1 MIPLVI
7 LAIEEEDSR
16 AFMIRLYE
24 ENISWILSMARQ
36 WFSRPEDAEDAAYET
51 VARLV
56 DKIALLKTLEAQQQR
71 AYILTT
77 VRHIAINRHLRH
89 SDWQE
94 VRFDILEEFIVAPEG
109 EVPDEL
115 LLREQRNARLR
126 EILKTLE
133 PEDRVVLEERYL
145 LQWSDAEIAKG
156 LGIQPNSVRMRLT
169 RAKRRLAK
177 ALLEHGFF
185 PEEWM

>member
-1 MIPLVI
+1 ML
-7 LAIEEEDSR
+7 ED
-16 AFMIRLYE
+16 F
-24 ENISWILSMARQ
+24 IS
-36 WFSRPEDAEDAAYET
+36 
-51 VARLV
+51 
-56 DKIALLKTLEAQQQR
+56 
-71 AYILTT
+71 
-77 VRHIAINRHLRH
+77 
-89 SDWQE
+89 
-94 VRFDILEEFIVAPEG
+94 APEG
-109 EVPDEL
+109 EVPDER

-145 LQWSDAEIAKG
+145 LQWDDAEIAKG

-177 ALLEHGFF
+177 ALLANGFY

>member
-1 MIPLVI
+1 MIPAVI
-7 LAIEEEDSR
+7 LAIADEDSR

-24 ENISWILSMARQ
+24 QSISRILLEVQ
-36 WFSRPEDAEDAAYET
+36 KWFSQPEDIEDAAYET
-51 VARLV
+51 VAQLV
-56 DKIALLKTLEAQQQR
+56 AKVALLMTLETAQR
-71 AYILTT
+71 RTYILTT
-77 VRHIAINRHLRH
+77 ARHVAINKRLLRGG
-89 SDWQE
+89 WQE
-94 VRFDILEEFIVAPEG
+94 VSFDVLEDFIPAPEG
-109 EVPDEL
+109 EVPDER

-145 LQWSDAEIAKG
+145 LQWDDAEIAKG

-177 ALLEHGFF
+177 ALLADGFY